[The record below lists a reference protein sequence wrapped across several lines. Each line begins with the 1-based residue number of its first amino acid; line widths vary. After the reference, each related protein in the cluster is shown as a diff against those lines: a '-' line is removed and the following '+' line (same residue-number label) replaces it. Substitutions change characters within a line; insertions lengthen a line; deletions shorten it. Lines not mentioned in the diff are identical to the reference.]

1 MTEPTTADP
10 TLTIRPATAADAEVI
25 ASLFTDEGYPAGPS
39 DIVERLTRF
48 ASPHSQVLVAEHEG
62 AVLGFIAIHA
72 MPRFEHDDR
81 IVRILALVVDAGA
94 RERGVGRTLMAE
106 AERIGAELGAAFI
119 EITAGHHRPEARRL
133 YESAGYDASVAAYL
147 RKKL

>member
-1 MTEPTTADP
+1 MTDTA
-10 TLTIRPATAADAEVI
+10 LTIRPATEADAETI
-25 ASLFTDEGYPAGPS
+25 AGLFTDEGYPAGPS

-48 ASPHSQVLVAEHEG
+48 ASEHSRVLVAEHEE
-62 AVLGFIAIHA
+62 ALLGFIALHA

-81 IVRILALVVDAGA
+81 ILRVLALVVDAGA
-94 RERGVGRTLMAE
+94 RERGVGRALMAE
-106 AERIGAELGAAFI
+106 AERIGTELDAAFI

-133 YESAGYDASVAAYL
+133 YESLGYDGSVAAYL